1 MVAQAIIWVIGSRPP
16 RAVSELIAGCPVYRQ
31 LNRSQQL
38 QGTGLDG
45 PCISL
50 STATGRAKPYQQSL
64 TVTILDRK
72 KKKKKQ
78 SNVSP
83 AREVLRGRTFALGQ
97 NKIIVMGRKEF
108 PPNSNGSN

>member
-72 KKKKKQ
+72 KKKKAVKSVPSLGSSERPYFCFRAKQ
-78 SNVSP
+78 DHCD
-83 AREVLRGRTFALGQ
+83 GQ
-97 NKIIVMGRKEF
+97 EGIPSQLKWL
-108 PPNSNGSN
+108 